1 MIWLGI
7 SVWIDAFRG
16 DQVATEGQSGR
27 LIAIDTSLGPDT
39 LMLLRYS
46 GTESISAP
54 FSFKLELLSQKRIS
68 YEDMVGKPVT
78 ITVAME
84 GGERLIN
91 GVVSRFGQ
99 TGGDFNFRHYSAQ
112 VVPWFWLLTRRAD
125 CRIFQN
131 KSTPDIIQ
139 EVFKSLGF
147 NDYELSLAKSYPKR
161 AYCVQY
167 RETDFNFVSRLMEYH
182 GIYYFFRHEAEKH
195 VMVLADS
202 PSAAKPCP
210 VQHKAEFRGGENTHA
225 DDDDVVRT
233 WLSEQ
238 ELRPGSWALTDF
250 NFETPSTTVS
260 ASVNS
265 VVQTWKKE
273 LQFYDYPGGCD
284 SRSDVEAITRV
295 RMEAEESLQ
304 EVVHADTTCRAFLPG
319 FTFELADHSD
329 TSQNREW
336 LITEVEHEATASGYR
351 SGQTEQPSRYS
362 NRIVCIPADVP
373 FRPPRTAHRPFVQGP
388 QTAIVVGPSGDEIYP
403 DKFGRVK
410 VQFHWDRAGKYDADS
425 SFWIRVSQ
433 AWAGEGWGAVSLPR
447 IGQEVIVDFLEGDP
461 DQPIITGR
469 VYNGE
474 EMPPY
479 SLPGEMTKTVLKT
492 NSSKGG
498 DGFNEFRF
506 EDKKGDEQIFMH
518 AEKNLDI
525 RVKNNEY
532 ETVSKDLHL
541 IVEQAKYEDTKN
553 DHHETTER
561 DYAQAVGRDHHLK
574 VTGKQALEVDGSRS
588 LKVSGDVAEQFGQN
602 YSTQVSMAA
611 YLKAGMTIVLEAPTG
626 ITLKCGG
633 NSIVLDPSGVTI
645 AASGMVTIRGSMV
658 MINSGPG
665 SPPTQGQACTLVP
678 PMKPKAADE
687 ADKADPGE
695 MDQIKQQQIQ
705 EGTGKY
711 GLVSL
716 APYKPPAPG
725 QPDSEEKTHW
735 IEIELV
741 DENGSPVPGEEYRI
755 TLPDGSTV
763 ASGTLDGKGKA
774 RIEGIDSGSCKV
786 TFPNWDK
793 SAWGPK

>member
-1 MIWLGI
+1 
-7 SVWIDAFRG
+7 
-16 DQVATEGQSGR
+16 VATAGQMGR
-27 LIAIDTSLGPDT
+27 LIAIDTPLGPDQ
-39 LMLLRYS
+39 LLLLRYS
-46 GTESISAP
+46 GSESISAP
-54 FSFKLELLSQKRIS
+54 FSFELELLSQQAVS
-68 YEDMVGKPVT
+68 FEDVVGKPVT
-78 ITVAME
+78 ITVSL
-84 GGERLIN
+84 GGGDRFIN

-131 KSTPDIIQ
+131 KSTPEII
-139 EVFKSLGF
+139 EDVFKSLGF
-147 NDYELSLAKSYPKR
+147 SDYELSLTKSYPKR

-182 GIYYFFRHEAEKH
+182 GIYYFFRHEAQKH

-202 PSAAKPCP
+202 PSAVKPCP
-210 VQHKAEFRGGENTHA
+210 MQHKAEYKGVENTHQ
-225 DDDDVVRT
+225 DDLDVVRT

-238 ELRPGSWALTDF
+238 ELRSGSWALTDF
-250 NFETPSTTVS
+250 NFETPLTAVS
-260 ASVNS
+260 ASVDS
-265 VVQTWKKE
+265 LVKTWKKE
-273 LQFYDYPGGCD
+273 LQVYDYPAGCD
-284 SRSDVEAITRV
+284 SKSDTEAITRV
-295 RMEAEESLQ
+295 RMEAEESWQ
-304 EVVHADTTCRAFLPG
+304 QVARANTTCRAFLPG
-319 FTFELADHSD
+319 FKFELVDHPD
-329 TSQNREW
+329 QSQDHEW
-336 LITEVEHEATASGYR
+336 LITQVDHEATASGYR
-351 SGQTEQPSRYS
+351 AGQTDEPSRYS
-362 NRIVCIPADVP
+362 NQVVCIPSDVP
-373 FRPPRTAHRPFVQGP
+373 FHPLRLARRPFVQGP
-388 QTAIVVGPSGDEIYP
+388 QTALVVGPKGDEIYP

-425 SFWIRVSQ
+425 SCWIRVSQ
-433 AWAGEGWGAVSLPR
+433 AWAGKGWGAVSLPR

-479 SLPGEMTKTVLKT
+479 ALPDQMTKTVLKT

-498 DGFNEFRF
+498 EGFNEFRF
-506 EDKKGDEQIFMH
+506 EDKKGEEQIFIH

-532 ETVSKDLHL
+532 ETVTKDFHL
-541 IVEQAKYEDTKN
+541 IVEQDKFVQTKN
-553 DHHETTER
+553 DHHETIER

-602 YSTQVSMAA
+602 YSSQVSMAA

-633 NSIVLDPSGVTI
+633 NSVVLDPSGVTI
-645 AASGMVTIRGSMV
+645 AASGLVTIQGSMV

-665 SPPTQGQACTLVP
+665 SPPAQGQAGSLVP
-678 PMKPKAADE
+678 PMKPKPVDE

-695 MDQIKQQQIQ
+695 MDKIKQQQIQ
-705 EGTGKY
+705 EGKGKY

-716 APYKPPAPG
+716 TPYKPPAAG
-725 QPDSEEKTHW
+725 QPGAGQQGPEDKTHW
-735 IEIELV
+735 IEIKLT
-741 DENGSPVPGEEYRI
+741 DEQGKPVPGEPYRVV
-755 TLPDGSTV
+755 LPDGQT
-763 ASGTLDGKGKA
+763 AAEGTLDEKGMA
-774 RIEGIDSGSCKV
+774 RVEGIDSGTCTV
-786 TFPNWDK
+786 TFPNRDK
-793 SAWGPK
+793 SAWAPK

>member
-1 MIWLGI
+1 M
-7 SVWIDAFRG
+7 
-16 DQVATEGQSGR
+16 ATAGQMGR
-27 LIAIDTSLGPDT
+27 LIAIDTPLGPDQ
-39 LMLLRYS
+39 LLLLRYS
-46 GTESISAP
+46 GSESISAP
-54 FSFKLELLSQKRIS
+54 FSFELELLSQQAVS
-68 YEDMVGKPVT
+68 FEDVVGKPVT
-78 ITVAME
+78 ITVSL
-84 GGERLIN
+84 GGGDRFIN

-131 KSTPDIIQ
+131 KSTPEII
-139 EVFKSLGF
+139 EDVFKSLGF
-147 NDYELSLAKSYPKR
+147 SDYELSLTKSYPKR

-182 GIYYFFRHEAEKH
+182 GIYYFFRHEAQKH

-202 PSAAKPCP
+202 PSAVKPCP
-210 VQHKAEFRGGENTHA
+210 MQHKAEYKGVENTHQ
-225 DDDDVVRT
+225 DDLDVVRT

-238 ELRPGSWALTDF
+238 ELRSGSWALTDF
-250 NFETPSTTVS
+250 NFETPLTAVS
-260 ASVNS
+260 ASVDS
-265 VVQTWKKE
+265 LVKTWKKE
-273 LQFYDYPGGCD
+273 LQVYDYPAGCD
-284 SRSDVEAITRV
+284 SKSDTEAITRV
-295 RMEAEESLQ
+295 RMEAEESWQ
-304 EVVHADTTCRAFLPG
+304 QVARANTTCRAFLPG
-319 FTFELADHSD
+319 FKFELVDHPD
-329 TSQNREW
+329 QSQDHEW
-336 LITEVEHEATASGYR
+336 LITQVDHEATASGYR
-351 SGQTEQPSRYS
+351 AGQTDEPSRYS
-362 NRIVCIPADVP
+362 NQVVCIPSDVP
-373 FRPPRTAHRPFVQGP
+373 FHPLRLARRPFVQGP
-388 QTAIVVGPSGDEIYP
+388 QTALVVGPKGDEIYP

-425 SFWIRVSQ
+425 SCWIRVSQ
-433 AWAGEGWGAVSLPR
+433 AWAGKGWGAVSLPR

-479 SLPGEMTKTVLKT
+479 ALPDQMTKTVLKT

-498 DGFNEFRF
+498 EGFNEFRF
-506 EDKKGDEQIFMH
+506 EDKKGEEQIFIH

-532 ETVSKDLHL
+532 ETVTKDFHL
-541 IVEQAKYEDTKN
+541 IVEQDKFVQTKN
-553 DHHETTER
+553 DHHETIER

-602 YSTQVSMAA
+602 YSSQVSMAA

-633 NSIVLDPSGVTI
+633 NSVVLDPSGVTI
-645 AASGMVTIRGSMV
+645 AASGLVTIQGSMV

-665 SPPTQGQACTLVP
+665 SPPAQGQAGSLVP
-678 PMKPKAADE
+678 PMKPKPVDE

-695 MDQIKQQQIQ
+695 MDKIKQQQIQ
-705 EGTGKY
+705 EGKGKY

-716 APYKPPAPG
+716 TPYKPPAAG
-725 QPDSEEKTHW
+725 QPGAGQQGPEDKTHW
-735 IEIELV
+735 IEIKLT
-741 DENGSPVPGEEYRI
+741 DEQGKPVPGEPYRVV
-755 TLPDGSTV
+755 LPDGQT
-763 ASGTLDGKGKA
+763 AAEGTLDEKGMA
-774 RIEGIDSGSCKV
+774 RVEGIDSGTCTV
-786 TFPNWDK
+786 TFPNRDK
-793 SAWGPK
+793 SAWAPK

>member
-1 MIWLGI
+1 
-7 SVWIDAFRG
+7 
-16 DQVATEGQSGR
+16 VATAGQMGR
-27 LIAIDTSLGPDT
+27 LIAIDTPLGPDQ
-39 LMLLRYS
+39 LLLLRYRGS
-46 GTESISAP
+46 ESISAP
-54 FSFKLELLSQKRIS
+54 FSFELELLSQQAVS
-68 YEDMVGKPVT
+68 FEDVVGKPVT
-78 ITVAME
+78 ITVSL
-84 GGERLIN
+84 GGGDRFIN

-131 KSTPDIIQ
+131 KSTPEII
-139 EVFKSLGF
+139 EDVFKSLGF
-147 NDYELSLAKSYPKR
+147 SDYELSLTKSYPKR

-182 GIYYFFRHEAEKH
+182 GIYYFFRHEAQKH

-202 PSAAKPCP
+202 PSAVKPCP
-210 VQHKAEFRGGENTHA
+210 VQHKAEYKGVENTHQ
-225 DDDDVVRT
+225 DDLDVVRT

-238 ELRPGSWALTDF
+238 ELRSGSWALTDF
-250 NFETPSTTVS
+250 NFETPLTAVS
-260 ASVNS
+260 ASVDS
-265 VVQTWKKE
+265 LVKTWKKE
-273 LQFYDYPGGCD
+273 LQVYDYPAGCD
-284 SRSDVEAITRV
+284 SKSDTEAITRV
-295 RMEAEESLQ
+295 RMEAEESWQ
-304 EVVHADTTCRAFLPG
+304 QVARANTTCRAFLPG
-319 FTFELADHSD
+319 FKFELVDHPD
-329 TSQNREW
+329 QSQDHEW
-336 LITEVEHEATASGYR
+336 LITQVDHEATASGYR
-351 SGQTEQPSRYS
+351 AGQTDEPSRYS
-362 NRIVCIPADVP
+362 NQVVCIPSDVP
-373 FRPPRTAHRPFVQGP
+373 FHPLRLARRPFVQGP
-388 QTAIVVGPSGDEIYP
+388 QTALVVGPKGDEIYP

-425 SFWIRVSQ
+425 SCWIRVSQ
-433 AWAGEGWGAVSLPR
+433 AWAGKGWGAVSLPR

-479 SLPGEMTKTVLKT
+479 ALPDQMTKTVLKT

-498 DGFNEFRF
+498 EGFNEFRF
-506 EDKKGDEQIFMH
+506 EDKKGEEQIFIH

-532 ETVSKDLHL
+532 ETVTKDFHL
-541 IVEQAKYEDTKN
+541 IVEQDKFVQTKN
-553 DHHETTER
+553 DHHETIER

-602 YSTQVSMAA
+602 YSSQVSMAA

-633 NSIVLDPSGVTI
+633 NSVVLDPSGVTI
-645 AASGMVTIRGSMV
+645 AASGLVTIQGSMV

-665 SPPTQGQACTLVP
+665 SPPAQGQAGSLVP
-678 PMKPKAADE
+678 PMKPKPVDE

-695 MDQIKQQQIQ
+695 MDKIKQQQIQ
-705 EGTGKY
+705 EGKGKY

-716 APYKPPAPG
+716 TPYKPPAAG
-725 QPDSEEKTHW
+725 QPGAGQQGPEDKTHW
-735 IEIELV
+735 IEIKLT
-741 DENGSPVPGEEYRI
+741 DEQGKPVPGEPYRVV
-755 TLPDGSTV
+755 LPDGQTAV
-763 ASGTLDGKGKA
+763 EGTLDEKGMA
-774 RIEGIDSGSCKV
+774 RVEGIDSGTCTV
-786 TFPNWDK
+786 TFPNRDK
-793 SAWGPK
+793 SAWAPK

>member
-1 MIWLGI
+1 M
-7 SVWIDAFRG
+7 
-16 DQVATEGQSGR
+16 GR
-27 LIAIDTSLGPDT
+27 LIAIDTPLGADQ
-39 LMLLRYS
+39 LLLLRYS
-46 GTESISAP
+46 GSESISAP
-54 FSFKLELLSQKRIS
+54 FSFELELLSQQAIS
-68 YEDMVGKPVT
+68 FDDIVGKPVT
-78 ITVAME
+78 ITVAL
-84 GGERLIN
+84 GDGERFIN

-131 KSTPDIIQ
+131 KTTPEII
-139 EVFKSLGF
+139 EDVFKSLGF
-147 NDYELSLAKSYPKR
+147 SDYELSLTKTYAKR

-182 GIYYFFRHEAEKH
+182 GIYYFFRHEAQKH

-202 PSAAKPCP
+202 PSAVQPSP
-210 VQHKAEFRGGENTHA
+210 VQHRAEYKGVENTHQ
-225 DDDDVVRT
+225 DDLDVVQT

-238 ELRPGSWALTDF
+238 ELRSGSWALTDF
-250 NFETPSTTVS
+250 NFETPLTTMS
-260 ASVNS
+260 ASVDS
-265 VVQTWKKE
+265 LVKTWKKE
-273 LQFYDYPGGCD
+273 LQIYDYPAGCD
-284 SRSDVEAITRV
+284 SKSDTEAIARL
-295 RMEAEESLQ
+295 RMETEESWQ
-304 EVVHADTTCRAFLPG
+304 QVARSKTTCRAFLPG
-319 FTFELADHSD
+319 FKFELADHPD
-329 TSQNREW
+329 ESQNREW
-336 LITEVEHEATASGYR
+336 LLTQVDHEATASGYR
-351 SGQTEQPSRYS
+351 AGQTEEPSRYS
-362 NRIVCIPADVP
+362 NHVVCIPADVP
-373 FRPPRTAHRPFVQGP
+373 FHPPRRARRPFVQGP
-388 QTAIVVGPSGDEIYP
+388 QTALVVGPAGDEIYP

-410 VQFHWDRAGKYDADS
+410 VQFHWDRVGKYDQDS
-425 SFWIRVSQ
+425 SCWIRVSQ
-433 AWAGEGWGAVSLPR
+433 AWAGKGWGAVSLPR

-479 SLPGEMTKTVLKT
+479 TLPSEMTKTVLKT

-506 EDKKGDEQIFMH
+506 EDKKGEEQIFIH

-532 ETVSKDLHL
+532 ETVTKDFHL
-541 IVEQAKYEDTKN
+541 IVEQDKFEHTKN
-553 DHHETTER
+553 DHQETIDR
-561 DYAQAVGRDHHLK
+561 DYAQVVGRDHHLK
-574 VTGKQALEVDGSRS
+574 VSGKQAMEVAGSQS
-588 LKVSGDVAEQFGQN
+588 LKVSGDMAEQFGQN

-633 NSIVLDPSGVTI
+633 NSVVLDPSGVTI
-645 AASGMVTIRGSMV
+645 AASGLVTIQGSMV

-665 SPPTQGQACTLVP
+665 SPPAQGQAGSLVP

-695 MDQIKQQQIQ
+695 MEKIKQQQIQ
-705 EGTGKY
+705 QGTGKY

-716 APYKPPAPG
+716 TPHKPPAPG
-725 QPDSEEKTHW
+725 QSGQSGQSGQQGAEEKTHW
-735 IEIELV
+735 IEITLV
-741 DENGSPVPGEEYRI
+741 DEDGKPVPGEEYKV

-763 ASGTLDGKGKA
+763 ASGTLDEKGKA
-774 RIEGIDSGSCKV
+774 RVEGIDPGSCKV
-786 TFPNWDK
+786 TFPNLDK
-793 SAWGPK
+793 DAWKPK

>member
-1 MIWLGI
+1 
-7 SVWIDAFRG
+7 
-16 DQVATEGQSGR
+16 VATAGQMGR
-27 LIAIDTSLGPDT
+27 LIAIDTPLGPDQ
-39 LMLLRYS
+39 LLLLRYS
-46 GTESISAP
+46 GSESISAP
-54 FSFKLELLSQKRIS
+54 FSFELELLSQQAVS
-68 YEDMVGKPVT
+68 FEDVVGKPVT
-78 ITVAME
+78 ITVSL
-84 GGERLIN
+84 GGGDRFIN

-131 KSTPDIIQ
+131 KSTPEII
-139 EVFKSLGF
+139 EDVFKSLGF
-147 NDYELSLAKSYPKR
+147 SDYELSLTKSYPKR

-182 GIYYFFRHEAEKH
+182 GIYYFFRHEAQKH

-202 PSAAKPCP
+202 PSAVKPCP
-210 VQHKAEFRGGENTHA
+210 VQHKAEYKGVENTHQ
-225 DDDDVVRT
+225 DDLDVVRT

-238 ELRPGSWALTDF
+238 ELRSGSWALTDF
-250 NFETPSTTVS
+250 NFETPLTAVS
-260 ASVNS
+260 ASVDS
-265 VVQTWKKE
+265 LVKTWKKE
-273 LQFYDYPGGCD
+273 LQVYDYPAGCD
-284 SRSDVEAITRV
+284 SKSDTEAITRV
-295 RMEAEESLQ
+295 RMEAEESWQ
-304 EVVHADTTCRAFLPG
+304 QVARANTTCRAFLPG
-319 FTFELADHSD
+319 FKFELVDHPDQSHD
-329 TSQNREW
+329 HEW
-336 LITEVEHEATASGYR
+336 LITQVDHEATASGYR
-351 SGQTEQPSRYS
+351 AGQTDEPSRYS
-362 NRIVCIPADVP
+362 NQVVCIPSDVP
-373 FRPPRTAHRPFVQGP
+373 FHPLRLARRPFVQGP
-388 QTAIVVGPSGDEIYP
+388 QTALVVGPKGDEIYP

-425 SFWIRVSQ
+425 SCWIRVSQ
-433 AWAGEGWGAVSLPR
+433 AWAGKGWGAVSLPR

-479 SLPGEMTKTVLKT
+479 ALPDQMTKTVLKT

-498 DGFNEFRF
+498 EGFNEFRF
-506 EDKKGDEQIFMH
+506 EDKKGEEQIFIH

-532 ETVSKDLHL
+532 ETVTKDFHL
-541 IVEQAKYEDTKN
+541 IVEQDKFVQTKN
-553 DHHETTER
+553 DHHETIER

-602 YSTQVSMAA
+602 YSSQVSMAA

-633 NSIVLDPSGVTI
+633 NSVVLDPSGVTI
-645 AASGMVTIRGSMV
+645 AASGLVTIQGSMV

-665 SPPTQGQACTLVP
+665 SPPAQGQAGSLVP
-678 PMKPKAADE
+678 PMKPKPVDE

-695 MDQIKQQQIQ
+695 MDKIKQQQIQ
-705 EGTGKY
+705 EGKGKY

-716 APYKPPAPG
+716 TPYKPPAAG
-725 QPDSEEKTHW
+725 QPGAGQQGPEDKTHW
-735 IEIELV
+735 IEIKLT
-741 DENGSPVPGEEYRI
+741 DEQGKPVPGEPYRVV
-755 TLPDGSTV
+755 LPDGQTAV
-763 ASGTLDGKGKA
+763 EGTLDEKGMA
-774 RIEGIDSGSCKV
+774 RVEGIDSGTCTV
-786 TFPNWDK
+786 TFPNRDK
-793 SAWGPK
+793 SAWAPK

>member
-1 MIWLGI
+1 M
-7 SVWIDAFRG
+7 
-16 DQVATEGQSGR
+16 ATAGR
-27 LIAIDTSLGPDT
+27 LISIDTPLGPDQ
-39 LMLLRYS
+39 LLLLKYS
-46 GTESISAP
+46 GSESISSP
-54 FSFKLELLSQKRIS
+54 FSFELELLSQQVVS
-68 YEDMVGKPVT
+68 FEDIVGKPVT
-78 ITVAME
+78 ITVALG
-84 GGERLIN
+84 GGERYIN

-131 KSTPDIIQ
+131 KSSPEII
-139 EVFKSLGF
+139 EDVFKSLGF
-147 NDYELSLAKSYPKR
+147 SDYELSLTKTYPKR
-161 AYCVQY
+161 TYCVQY

-202 PSAAKPCP
+202 PSAVQPCP
-210 VQHKAEFRGGENTHA
+210 VQQKAEYKGVENTHQ
-225 DDDDVVRT
+225 DDLDVVRT

-250 NFETPSTTVS
+250 NFETPLASVS
-260 ASVNS
+260 ASVDS
-265 VVQTWKKE
+265 LVKTWKKE
-273 LQFYDYPGGCD
+273 LQIYDYPAGCD
-284 SRSDVEAITRV
+284 SKGDTEAITRV
-295 RMEAEESLQ
+295 RMEAEESWQ
-304 EVVHADTTCRAFLPG
+304 QVARANTTCRAFLPG
-319 FTFELADHSD
+319 FKFELAEHPDQ
-329 TSQNREW
+329 SQDREW
-336 LITEVEHEATASGYR
+336 LITQVDHEATASGYR
-351 SGQTEQPSRYS
+351 AGQTEESSRYS
-362 NRIVCIPADVP
+362 NHAVCIPADVP
-373 FRPPRTAHRPFVQGP
+373 FHPPRLARRPFVQGP
-388 QTAIVVGPSGDEIYP
+388 QTALVVGPKGDEIYP

-410 VQFHWDRAGKYDADS
+410 VQFHWDRAGKYDEDS
-425 SFWIRVSQ
+425 SCWIRVSQ
-433 AWAGEGWGAVSLPR
+433 AWAGKGWGAVSLPR

-479 SLPGEMTKTVLKT
+479 ALPDQMTKTVLKT

-498 DGFNEFRF
+498 EGFNEFRF

-532 ETVSKDLHL
+532 ETVTKDFHL
-541 IVEQAKYEDTKN
+541 IVEQDKFEHTKN
-553 DHHETTER
+553 DHHETIDR
-561 DYAQAVGRDHHLK
+561 DYAQAVGRDHNLK
-574 VTGKQALEVDGSRS
+574 VSGKQAMEVTGSRS

-602 YSTQVSMAA
+602 YSSQVSMAA

-633 NSIVLDPSGVTI
+633 NSVVLDPSGVTI
-645 AASGMVTIRGSMV
+645 AASGMVTIQGSMV

-665 SPPTQGQACTLVP
+665 SPPTQGQAGSLVP
-678 PMKPKAADE
+678 PMKPTDADE

-695 MDQIKQQQIQ
+695 MDKIKQQQIQ
-705 EGTGKY
+705 QGTGKY

-716 APYKPPAPG
+716 TPHKPPKAG
-725 QPDSEEKTHW
+725 EEGAEGKTHW

-741 DENGSPVPGEEYRI
+741 DEDGNPVPGEEYQI

-763 ASGTLDGKGKA
+763 ASGTLDAKGKA
-774 RIEGIDSGSCKV
+774 RVEGIDGGTCKV
-786 TFPNWDK
+786 TFPNQDK
-793 SAWGPK
+793 SAWAPK

>member
-1 MIWLGI
+1 M
-7 SVWIDAFRG
+7 
-16 DQVATEGQSGR
+16 ATAGQMGR
-27 LIAIDTSLGPDT
+27 LIAIDTPLGPDQ
-39 LMLLRYS
+39 LLLLRYS
-46 GTESISAP
+46 GSESISAP
-54 FSFKLELLSQKRIS
+54 FSFELELLSQQAVS
-68 YEDMVGKPVT
+68 FEDVVGKPVT
-78 ITVAME
+78 ITVSL
-84 GGERLIN
+84 GGGDRFIN

-131 KSTPDIIQ
+131 KSTPEII
-139 EVFKSLGF
+139 EDVFKSLGF
-147 NDYELSLAKSYPKR
+147 SDYELSLTKSYPKR

-182 GIYYFFRHEAEKH
+182 GIYYFFRHEAQKH

-202 PSAAKPCP
+202 PSAVKPCP
-210 VQHKAEFRGGENTHA
+210 VQHKAEYKGVENTHQ
-225 DDDDVVRT
+225 DDLDVVRT

-238 ELRPGSWALTDF
+238 ELRSGSWALTDF
-250 NFETPSTTVS
+250 NFETPLTAVS
-260 ASVNS
+260 ASVDS
-265 VVQTWKKE
+265 LVKTWKKE
-273 LQFYDYPGGCD
+273 LQVYDYPAGCD
-284 SRSDVEAITRV
+284 SKSDTEAITRV
-295 RMEAEESLQ
+295 RMEAEESWQ
-304 EVVHADTTCRAFLPG
+304 QVARANTTCRAFLPG
-319 FTFELADHSD
+319 FKFELVDHPD
-329 TSQNREW
+329 QSQDHEW
-336 LITEVEHEATASGYR
+336 LITQVDHEATASGYR
-351 SGQTEQPSRYS
+351 AGQTDEPSRYS
-362 NRIVCIPADVP
+362 NQVVCIPSDVP
-373 FRPPRTAHRPFVQGP
+373 FHPLRLARRPFVQGP
-388 QTAIVVGPSGDEIYP
+388 QTALVVGPKGDEIYP

-425 SFWIRVSQ
+425 SCWIRVSQ
-433 AWAGEGWGAVSLPR
+433 AWAGKGWGAVSLPR

-479 SLPGEMTKTVLKT
+479 ALPDQMTKTVLKT

-498 DGFNEFRF
+498 EGFNEFRF
-506 EDKKGDEQIFMH
+506 EDKKGEEQIFIH

-532 ETVSKDLHL
+532 ETVTKDFHL
-541 IVEQAKYEDTKN
+541 IVEQDKFVQTKN
-553 DHHETTER
+553 DHHETIER

-602 YSTQVSMAA
+602 YSSQVSMAA

-633 NSIVLDPSGVTI
+633 NSVVLDPSGVTI
-645 AASGMVTIRGSMV
+645 AASGLVTIQGSMV

-665 SPPTQGQACTLVP
+665 SPPAQGQAGSLVP
-678 PMKPKAADE
+678 PMKPKPVDE

-695 MDQIKQQQIQ
+695 MDKIKQQQIQ
-705 EGTGKY
+705 EGKGKY

-716 APYKPPAPG
+716 TPYKPPAAG
-725 QPDSEEKTHW
+725 QPGAGQQGPEDKTHW
-735 IEIELV
+735 IEIKLT
-741 DENGSPVPGEEYRI
+741 DEQGKPVPGEPYRVV
-755 TLPDGSTV
+755 LPDGQTAV
-763 ASGTLDGKGKA
+763 EGTLDEKGMA
-774 RIEGIDSGSCKV
+774 RVEGIDSGTCTV
-786 TFPNWDK
+786 TFPNRDK
-793 SAWGPK
+793 SAWAPK

>member
-1 MIWLGI
+1 
-7 SVWIDAFRG
+7 
-16 DQVATEGQSGR
+16 VATAGQMGR
-27 LIAIDTSLGPDT
+27 LISIDTPLGPDQ
-39 LMLLRYS
+39 LLLLRYS
-46 GTESISAP
+46 GSESISAP
-54 FSFKLELLSQKRIS
+54 FSFELELLSQQAVS
-68 YEDMVGKPVT
+68 FEDIVGKPVT
-78 ITVAME
+78 ITVAL
-84 GGERLIN
+84 GGGDRFIN

-131 KSTPDIIQ
+131 KSTPEII
-139 EVFKSLGF
+139 EDVFKSLGF
-147 NDYELSLAKSYPKR
+147 TDYELSLTKTYSKR

-182 GIYYFFRHEAEKH
+182 GIYYFFRHEAQKH

-202 PSAAKPCP
+202 PSAVKPCP
-210 VQHKAEFRGGENTHA
+210 VQHQAEYKGVENTHQ
-225 DDDDVVRT
+225 DDLDVVRT

-238 ELRPGSWALTDF
+238 ELRSGSWALTDF
-250 NFETPSTTVS
+250 NFETPSTAMS
-260 ASVNS
+260 ASVDS
-265 VVQTWKKE
+265 LVKTWKKE
-273 LQFYDYPGGCD
+273 LQVYDYPAGCD
-284 SRSDVEAITRV
+284 SKSDTEAIARV
-295 RMEAEESLQ
+295 RMEAEESWQ
-304 EVVHADTTCRAFLPG
+304 QVARANTTCRAFLPG
-319 FTFELADHSD
+319 FKFELVDHPD
-329 TSQNREW
+329 QSQNREW
-336 LITEVEHEATASGYR
+336 LITQVDHEATASGFR
-351 SGQTEQPSRYS
+351 AGQTDEPSRYS
-362 NRIVCIPADVP
+362 NQVVCIPSDVP
-373 FRPPRTAHRPFVQGP
+373 FHPPRLARRPFVQGP
-388 QTAIVVGPSGDEIYP
+388 QTALVVGPRGDEIYP

-410 VQFHWDRAGKYDADS
+410 VQFHWDRAGKYDEDS
-425 SFWIRVSQ
+425 SCWIRVSQ
-433 AWAGEGWGAVSLPR
+433 AWAGKGWGAVSLPR

-479 SLPGEMTKTVLKT
+479 ALPDQMTKTVLKT

-498 DGFNEFRF
+498 EGFNEFRF
-506 EDKKGDEQIFMH
+506 EDKKGDEQIFIH

-532 ETVSKDLHL
+532 ETVTKDLHL
-541 IVEQAKYEDTKN
+541 IVEQDKFEHTKN
-553 DHHETTER
+553 DHHETTDR

-602 YSTQVSMAA
+602 YSSQVSMAA

-645 AASGMVTIRGSMV
+645 AASGLVTIQGSMV

-665 SPPTQGQACTLVP
+665 SPPAQGQAGSLVP

-695 MDQIKQQQIQ
+695 MDKIKQQQIA
-705 EGTGKY
+705 EGKGKY

-716 APYKPPAPG
+716 TPHKPPKGGEAG
-725 QPDSEEKTHW
+725 AGEKTHW

-741 DENGSPVPGEEYRI
+741 DENGKPVPGEEYKV

-763 ASGTLDGKGKA
+763 ASGTLDAKGKA
-774 RIEGIDSGSCKV
+774 RVEGIDPGSCKV
-786 TFPNWDK
+786 TFPNLDK
-793 SAWGPK
+793 DSWKSK